1 MLSVAKVI
9 SHAFDAKE
17 LRTLSDARLIKF
29 KKACMHNLHST
40 DAFMMRTMT
49 YEDIPSRI
57 RPLVKNMKQNIKLIH
72 DEIKR
77 REIK

>member
-1 MLSVAKVI
+1 MLSVDKVI
-9 SHAFDAKE
+9 SHAFDVKE

-29 KKACMHNLHST
+29 KKACMHPLHMT
-40 DAFMMRTMT
+40 DVFMMRTMT